1 MPQVATKARTRAR
14 SLAWGFGV
22 YFVLDVVLAYFL
34 PTGFTSA
41 WYDLTWTRWIL
52 ATYLLAGAVLFAA
65 TCAAAIGRLR
75 RLDARLTEREVALED
90 AIAAAAAARTVGGRG
105 STSGSASPPDDE
117 TAALE
122 VDQLLA
128 EIQKISEAAAAA
140 ARAGKRAG
148 TVAKRAAALGAEVD
162 RLRKARDAVPVT
174 VAGPLAAGVILLGW
188 IAPLLPAAD
197 GALVTNVS
205 LNAFVVLGGL
215 GWLVGLAGYAIAAL
229 APRT

>member
-1 MPQVATKARTRAR
+1 MATKGRTRAR

-22 YFVLDVVLAYFL
+22 YFALDVVLAYVL

-52 ATYLLAGAVLFAA
+52 AAYLLAGAVLFAA
-65 TCAAAIGRLR
+65 TCAAALGRLR

-90 AIAAAAAARTVGGRG
+90 AIAAAAAARAVGGRR
-105 STSGSASPPDDE
+105 SPSGSASPPDDE

-148 TVAKRAAALGAEVD
+148 TVAKRATALGAEVD
-162 RLRKARDAVPVT
+162 RLRKARDAVPAT
-174 VAGPLAAGVILLGW
+174 AAGPLAAGVILLGW

-205 LNAFVVLGGL
+205 LNSFVVLGGL
-215 GWLVGLAGYAIAAL
+215 GWLVGLAGYALAAF